1 MQALSDD
8 IVRVL
13 AFMNQAERGG
23 GAANRESIN
32 AFAAQPAPP
41 DPAWYALSAGMHLHR
56 ALGSADVAQWLIDT
70 GLAVDQFYDV
80 VLSPLGEAMLHGAQ
94 SSSVTALLLDPD
106 DPLSYPQ
113 LVTRLSGDQRT
124 MIADPYI
131 RLSELHQLIS
141 ETTVTRVL
149 TSSKIGEG
157 ERRGMAALASRA
169 SRAVEVRLTDEP
181 SWHDRYVL
189 EGERLWLLGASVNG
203 LHKNVT
209 ALLPVSDETVAGA
222 VRSYINDLWAGAED
236 QVAKFE
242 TGEPVHA
249 HDEGTAKR

>member
-23 GAANRESIN
+23 GAANRVSIN
-32 AFAAQPAPP
+32 AFAAQPTPP
-41 DPAWYALSAGMHLHR
+41 DPWSVLSAGTHLYR

-94 SSSVTALLLDPD
+94 SSSATALLLDPD

-113 LVTRLSGDQRT
+113 LVTRLSGDHRT

-141 ETTVTRVL
+141 ETAVTRVL

-189 EGERLWLLGASVNG
+189 EGERLWQLGASVNG

-209 ALLPVSDETVAGA
+209 ALLPVSDEAVAGV
-222 VRSYINDLWAGAED
+222 VRNYINDLWAGAED
-236 QVAKFE
+236 LVAMVATSE
-242 TGEPVHA
+242 SADE
-249 HDEGTAKR
+249 HDEGTAER